1 MGAIMSRTTLSLLTA
16 GILAT
21 LSLGIMAVRHQVMGQ
36 EIHQPAGPGTYKVTL
51 LVRGKSLGNAK
62 VQMLCPLDFKQQHAF
77 REEFV
82 SAELMQK
89 PVEGH
94 SHDRRQVT
102 WWQKTQ
108 AAKVPLEARYEFYC
122 SVDMKPPTAPMT
134 KLGRQLYEAP
144 HPGEDVQADANIDPH
159 DPAVAEL
166 AKELTDGHDRPV
178 EQVRELYQFVNKQV
192 ASEPAVGNVS
202 ASAVECLKAG
212 HGDAAAKSRLLA
224 ALCRSRGI
232 PARLVVGV
240 ALGKQQTVH
249 TWVEA
254 WLGDHWMPMC
264 PFHGYCGRVPATYLV
279 FGFGDVS
286 LVRGHNIRDFD
297 YACLV
302 EHKQVA
308 DSGSEGGWLQKGF
321 RMVSLEA
328 PPPGEEKLVEFLL
341 LLPVAA
347 LIICICRNLIGMS
360 CFGTFAPA
368 LIGLAF
374 REWESLPGILVF
386 VSIILIGWGLRH
398 VLDRYHLLQVPR
410 TSFLLSMV
418 VIVLLA
424 TIVTA
429 NIEEL
434 AFTRYFSLFP
444 MVILTG
450 MIERFWTLETEDS
463 TTSSFKTLV
472 STMLMAAVI
481 SVVCSR
487 HLVVNHLMHYPET
500 LGVVMALQLVLGR
513 YTGYRLSEL
522 FRFRDFAEPPV
533 VPPGLDA
540 A

>member
-1 MGAIMSRTTLSLLTA
+1 MSRTTLSLLTA

-21 LSLGIMAVRHQVMGQ
+21 VSLTVMAVRHQVMGQ
-36 EIHQPAGPGTYKVTL
+36 EVQAPAGPGTYKVTML
-51 LVRGKSLGNAK
+51 MRGKSLGNAK
-62 VQMLCPLDFKQQHAF
+62 VQMLCPLDFKQQHVF

-82 SAELMQK
+82 SQEMTEK
-89 PVEGH
+89 PAEGH
-94 SHDRRQVT
+94 NHDRRQVL
-102 WWQKTQ
+102 WWQKSPT
-108 AAKVPLEARYEFYC
+108 AKVALEARYEFC
-122 SVDMKPPTAPMT
+122 CCVETKPATAPML

-144 HPGEDVQADANIDPH
+144 HPGEDVQAEANIDPH
-159 DPAVAEL
+159 DPAIAEL
-166 AKELTDGHDRPV
+166 ARDLTSGHDRPV
-178 EQVRELYQFVNKQV
+178 EQVRALYQFVNKEI

-202 ASAVECLKAG
+202 AGSLECLKAG
-212 HGDAAAKSRLLA
+212 HGDATAKSRLLA
-224 ALCRSRGI
+224 ALCRSRSI

-240 ALGKQQTVH
+240 ALGKQTTH

-254 WLGDHWMPMC
+254 WLADHWMPLC
-264 PFHGYCGRVPATYLV
+264 PFYGYCGRVPATYLV
-279 FGFGDVS
+279 FGFGDVHV
-286 LVRGHNIRDFD
+286 VRGYNLRDLD

-302 EHKQVA
+302 EHKQVPTA
-308 DSGSEGGWLQKGF
+308 AGSDETWLQHTF
-321 RMVSLEA
+321 RLISLEA

-410 TSFLLSMV
+410 TSVLLSMV

-472 STMLMAAVI
+472 STIGMAALI
-481 SVVCSR
+481 SLLCSR
-487 HLVVNHLMHYPET
+487 RVVVQHLMHYPET
-500 LGVVMALQLVLGR
+500 LGLVIALQLVIGR

-522 FRFRDFAEPPV
+522 FRFRDFTDPPAPAHV
-533 VPPGLDA
+533 
-540 A
+540 